1 MLEFVKFLGN
11 SYLLQINPFH
21 FLNFCNINVYPLV
34 DLSWH
39 EKHNRIILALNLIL
53 NT

>member
-11 SYLLQINPFH
+11 SYSLQINPFH
-21 FLNFCNINVYPLV
+21 FLKICNINVYLLV
-34 DLSWH
+34 ALFWH
-39 EKHNRIILALNLIL
+39 ERHIKIYLSLNLVL

>member
-34 DLSWH
+34 ALFWH
-39 EKHNRIILALNLIL
+39 ERHIKVILLPNLVL
-53 NT
+53 ST